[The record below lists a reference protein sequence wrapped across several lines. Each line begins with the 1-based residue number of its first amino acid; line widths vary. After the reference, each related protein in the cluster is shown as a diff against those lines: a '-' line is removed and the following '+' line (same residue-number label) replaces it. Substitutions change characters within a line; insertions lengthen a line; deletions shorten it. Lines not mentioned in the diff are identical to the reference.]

1 MLLCRLPD
9 AGVAARSVTVPSSID
24 IDGDDLVVCACPVQV
39 RTWCG
44 DVVDL
49 PAAQGP
55 ADAVFFD
62 VCFAFMHDQHAA
74 LWAACRLLRPGGHI
88 VISRPMRG

>member
-1 MLLCRLPD
+1 VQPLT
-9 AGVAARSVTVPSSID
+9 GVRVAHVPRFWSPSNQQSAAK
-24 IDGDDLVVCACPVQV
+24 QV

-49 PAAQGP
+49 PAARGP
-55 ADAVFFD
+55 ADAVLFD
-62 VCFAFMHDQHAA
+62 ACLGFAHDQHAA

-88 VISRPMRG
+88 VISRPMSG